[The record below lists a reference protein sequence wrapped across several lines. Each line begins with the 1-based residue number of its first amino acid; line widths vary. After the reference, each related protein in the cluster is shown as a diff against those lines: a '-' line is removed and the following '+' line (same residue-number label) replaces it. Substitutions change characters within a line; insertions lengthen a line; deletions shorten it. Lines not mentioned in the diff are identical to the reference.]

1 MANIKTTETYGGLGA
16 VENIPTFIAQKME
29 DMHAEGTLADSDAP
43 TDDEWVEAM
52 KAVCEEFLSV
62 LMLSGV
68 NRDKY
73 SALKNELANQYG
85 FGNYLYPKSVDQC
98 LTMLNRCMDTPIC
111 LQPCPQ
117 QPPKTPPT
125 VEDEALVFVQG
136 SHKKPNKKPVAK
148 STEDAPSWKSSSSK
162 SSSHHPVP
170 KVMCCNCGLDGQM
183 SSVCPEKNP
192 PRPRSM
198 PWRPHK
204 TTRLI
209 LVMTRV

>member
-85 FGNYLYPKSVDQC
+85 FGNYLYPKSVDQWK
-98 LTMLNRCMDTPIC
+98 LA
-111 LQPCPQ
+111 
-117 QPPKTPPT
+117 
-125 VEDEALVFVQG
+125 ALFG
-136 SHKKPNKKPVAK
+136 PV
-148 STEDAPSWKSSSSK
+148 
-162 SSSHHPVP
+162 
-170 KVMCCNCGLDGQM
+170 L
-183 SSVCPEKNP
+183 
-192 PRPRSM
+192 
-198 PWRPHK
+198 
-204 TTRLI
+204 
-209 LVMTRV
+209 